1 MAFQTFTITTN
12 DDFILTT
19 VTTDPAVTT
28 NWISN
33 VCRIHGGAVLIV
45 IGFAIEY
52 RRPYEQ
58 LHEPVGTLQLC
69 DGNAC
74 LVFQIC
80 HAASIPDS
88 LREFL
93 NDPNNVFVGVRI
105 VEDCNKLFAYHGLR
119 IGERAR
125 TFDLRSPFME
135 RREGQLRP
143 GSWGHCRLV
152 KEIPGKKYSPPRCS
166 LSSWDN
172 EVLTYEQ
179 VKYACL
185 DAFYCF
191 EMGRVL
197 LAADQL
203 PVLA

>member
-1 MAFQTFTITTN
+1 MATQSFTITTN

-19 VTTDPAVTT
+19 VTADPATTT

-33 VCRIHGGAVLIV
+33 VRRIHSEVNPLI

-52 RRPYEQ
+52 CQSPEQ
-58 LHEPVGTLQLC
+58 LREPVDTLQLC

-74 LVFQIC
+74 LVFQIR
-80 HAASIPDS
+80 HAAVIPDS

-105 VEDCNKLFAYHGLR
+105 LPDCNKLFAYHGLR
-119 IGERAR
+119 IGNRAMA
-125 TFDLRSPFME
+125 FDLRSPFMA
-135 RREGQLRP
+135 RSEGQLRP
-143 GSWGHCRLV
+143 GSWGYRRLV
-152 KEIPGKKYSPPRCS
+152 KEILGKDYAPPRG
-166 LSSWDN
+166 LLNSWDN

-191 EMGRVL
+191 EMGKVL
-197 LAADQL
+197 AVGRL
-203 PVLA
+203 PVPA